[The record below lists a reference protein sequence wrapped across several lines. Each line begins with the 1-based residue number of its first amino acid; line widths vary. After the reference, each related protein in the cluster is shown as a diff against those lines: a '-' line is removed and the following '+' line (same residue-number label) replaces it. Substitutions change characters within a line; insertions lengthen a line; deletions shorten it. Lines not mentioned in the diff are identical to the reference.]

1 MDYPFKQLF
10 MRKIISAAIATFFFS
25 IIYAWLKPDLFGA
38 KSIYSIGDHSH
49 EAFGMINIYMMY
61 AAPAIYIYGI
71 STSLISELI
80 ARVVTHRQ
88 WLRLAVSTI
97 FHCGFG
103 LILLYISL
111 LASLLF
117 LLCDTMLAINMKKP
131 LNLKITIASPLLPL
145 CLWFMSVAY
154 INITG

>member
-10 MRKIISAAIATFFFS
+10 MRKILSAAIATFFFS
-25 IIYAWLKPDLFGA
+25 IIYAWLNPDLFGVGS
-38 KSIYSIGDHSH
+38 KYSIGEHSR
-49 EAFGMINIYMMY
+49 EAFRMINVYMLY

-80 ARVVTHRQ
+80 ARAVTKRQ
-88 WLRLAVSTI
+88 WLRLAISTI
-97 FHCGFG
+97 FHCAFG

-117 LLCDTMLAINMKKP
+117 LLSDTMLALKMKKP
-131 LNLKITIASPLLPL
+131 LDLKLVIVSPLLPL